1 MFPLGFPPFFRR
13 CRRQHFCFL
22 PLFPSSLRALEER
35 KRPPPHLLP
44 RVSRREMIE
53 ERDLGAFAV
62 SVFREQQLGED
73 EEEEE
78 EEEKKD
84 DKTRSR
90 ERGPSID
97 RAHRLFAALPFVAVL
112 LSNAESR
119 M

>member
-1 MFPLGFPPFFRR
+1 
-13 CRRQHFCFL
+13 
-22 PLFPSSLRALEER
+22 
-35 KRPPPHLLP
+35 
-44 RVSRREMIE
+44 MIE

-62 SVFREQQLGED
+62 SVCREQQLGED
-73 EEEEE
+73 EEEE

>member
-1 MFPLGFPPFFRR
+1 
-13 CRRQHFCFL
+13 
-22 PLFPSSLRALEER
+22 
-35 KRPPPHLLP
+35 
-44 RVSRREMIE
+44 MIE

-62 SVFREQQLGED
+62 SVCREQQLGED
-73 EEEEE
+73 EEEEEE

-112 LSNAESR
+112 SSNAESR